1 MIRRVQVDEIQRGR
15 TSTWTEALEIP
26 PLPPSRLKGCKLI
39 TTQYLLQVGNLLH
52 ATGPPVGTPCYL
64 MQVGKHITGDAGGH
78 NTLSRAGRHIT
89 NDTGGHST
97 LSLTGRHNTSLM
109 VKMDTVHYLLQAET
123 SLMIR
128 WTQYTISCRQTQ
140 QITYDKDGHSTL
152 HVAGRHNTAL
162 IIQVD
167 TVHFLFQVD
176 KWTQYYSVRTRR
188 LSG

>member
-1 MIRRVQVDEIQRGR
+1 MQVDTIHYRVQADTSLMIQVDTVHYSLQADTSLVIQV
-15 TSTWTEALEIP
+15 EP
-26 PLPPSRLKGCKLI
+26 VH
-39 TTQYLLQVGNLLH
+39 YLLQADTSLVINVEPVHYLLQ
-52 ATGPPVGTPCYL
+52 ADTY
-64 MQVGKHITGDAGGH
+64 ITD
-78 NTLSRAGRHIT
+78 
-89 NDTGGHST
+89 DTGGHST
-97 LSLTGRHNTSLM
+97 LPLACRHNTSLM

-140 QITYDKDGHSTL
+140 QITYDKDRHSTL

-167 TVHFLFQVD
+167 TVHYMLQVD
-176 KWTQYYSVRTRR
+176 RWTQYYSVRARR

>member
-1 MIRRVQVDEIQRGR
+1 MQVDTIHYLEQADTSLMIQVD
-15 TSTWTEALEIP
+15 TVH
-26 PLPPSRLKGCKLI
+26 
-39 TTQYLLQVGNLLH
+39 YLLQAHTSLMIQVDTVHYILQADTSLVIKVDTVHYLLQ
-52 ATGPPVGTPCYL
+52 ADTY
-64 MQVGKHITGDAGGH
+64 ITD
-78 NTLSRAGRHIT
+78 
-89 NDTGGHST
+89 DTGGHST
-97 LSLTGRHNTSLM
+97 LSLECRHNTSLM

-167 TVHFLFQVD
+167 TVHYMLHLD
-176 KWTQYYSVRTRR
+176 RWTQYYSVRARR